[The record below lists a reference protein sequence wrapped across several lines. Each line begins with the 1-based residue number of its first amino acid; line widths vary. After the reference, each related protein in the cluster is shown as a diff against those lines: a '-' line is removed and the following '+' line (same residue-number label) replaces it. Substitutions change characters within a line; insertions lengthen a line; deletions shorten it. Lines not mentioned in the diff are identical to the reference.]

1 MCYDTGGYTVQE
13 ILLSYCNKILE
24 IIDLVN
30 KNEEICN
37 ETHTNIENIRNEVVP
52 ELVEDIM
59 KELQDSG
66 YFDSLV
72 NVTLIEQLRTEL
84 TTLLNQT
91 ITAFTT
97 RLDNITKHLNSIE
110 INVLY
115 PPNELEPLIPNNE
128 SLETAT
134 LNTQRLNNILNYYS
148 SNLVTLYFPK
158 NVYAFIPTIRVKTN
172 IRFKGDSTRNGTI
185 FKDVSEVSN
194 LNPLILFS
202 LSDDDITNSNVN
214 RIWGGEIKNIYF
226 IGNKQNH
233 DCIQMIKTGWEGN
246 IDNIFIEKF
255 GGRALYLQ
263 DVYDTVW
270 NRVTIY
276 ECGGLINNKPYY
288 ALELN
293 QKGNTTNAQ
302 HFNNLHIE
310 KCRYILDIQGARH
323 CYFVNSKFEQDCV
336 NNDSINPIHRFGENA
351 REVGFTSCMFVGNHV
366 NEYTNRVPYYIE
378 GTTPTSSGG
387 ITTYTSCD
395 FATGDVYG
403 LKMLN
408 TNGRVFKLDNCSVAH
423 LSGYKDSIKL
433 KDKSSITNSTFIC
446 RTLSDGTCQSISV
459 GNAIFRDN
467 DLQSSGNKPSTISSV
482 LTTIDNNFTIENNYY
497 SAKFDYKLDNTSKYL
512 GLVSRRKDTIPN
524 FSQGVIKS
532 GKLDIGQNFY
542 SLIKLNPTANVDLTH
557 ITNYCNIGEE
567 FIIYN
572 TSPTYKITLK
582 NVYGGFSAN
591 TGQIRTKTQ
600 NDLIL
605 NGDEFAILKWTGSVW
620 FQIN

>member
-1 MCYDTGGYTVQE
+1 MIDKFSHGFIKSVYNFNDYTLNELICKLAQKMDEVITQSNESFNFIEWLKNQGVPDEVQG
-13 ILLSYCNKILE
+13 ILNTMLE
-24 IIDLVN
+24 DGTL
-30 KNEEICN
+30 
-37 ETHTNIENIRNEVVP
+37 
-52 ELVEDIM
+52 
-59 KELQDSG
+59 KELINEKLFKEINSHLD
-66 YFDSLV
+66 
-72 NVTLIEQLRTEL
+72 
-84 TTLLNQT
+84 T
-91 ITAFTT
+91 ITE
-97 RLDNITKHLNSIE
+97 HLNSVE

-115 PPNELEPLIPNNE
+115 PPEELEPLIPNDE
-128 SLETAT
+128 RVETAT
-134 LNTQRLNNILNYYS
+134 VNTQRLNNILNYYS
-148 SNLVTLYFPK
+148 NNLVTLYFPK
-158 NVYAFIPTIRVKTN
+158 NVYSFIPTIRVKKN

-185 FKDVSEVSN
+185 FKDVSEVTN
-194 LNPLILFS
+194 LNPLILF
-202 LSDDDITNSNVN
+202 LMSDNELTDSNAN
-214 RIWGGEIKNIYF
+214 RIWGGEIKNIHF

-255 GGRALYLQ
+255 GGRAIFLQ

-270 NRVTIY
+270 NRVTIF
-276 ECGGLINNKPYY
+276 ECGGLITDKPYY

-323 CYFVNSKFEQDCV
+323 CYFVNSKFEQDSA
-336 NNDSINPIHRFGENA
+336 NNDGVNPVHRFGVNA
-351 REVGFTSCMFVGNHV
+351 REIGFNSCMFVGNHV
-366 NEYTNRVPYYIE
+366 NEYTNGVPYYIE
-378 GTTPTSSGG
+378 GSKPTSSGG
-387 ITTYTSCD
+387 ITTYSSCD
-395 FATGDVYG
+395 FATGEVYG

-423 LSGYKDSIKL
+423 LSGNKDSIKL

-446 RTLSDGTCQSISV
+446 RTLADGTCQSISV
-459 GNAIFRDN
+459 GNAIFKDN
-467 DLQSSGNKPSTISSV
+467 DLQSSGNKPSATTSV

-497 SAKFDYKLDNTSKYL
+497 SLQFDYKLDNTSKYL
-512 GLVSRRKDTIPN
+512 GLVSRRKDTIPT
-524 FSQGVIKS
+524 FSQGVITS

-542 SLIKLNPTANVDLTH
+542 SLIKLNPTTNVDLTH

-582 NVYGGFSAN
+582 NEYGGFSAN

-600 NDLIL
+600 TDLIL
-605 NGDEFAILKWTGSVW
+605 NGDEYAVLKWTGNLW
-620 FQIN
+620 FVIN